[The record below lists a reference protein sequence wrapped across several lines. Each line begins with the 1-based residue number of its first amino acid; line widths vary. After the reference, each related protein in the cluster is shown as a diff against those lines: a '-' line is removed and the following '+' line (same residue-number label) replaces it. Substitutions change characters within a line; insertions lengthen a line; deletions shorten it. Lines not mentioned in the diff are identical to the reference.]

1 MAGKGLRSLTEA
13 MQGLGLSSQ
22 SCRSTMLRRLSPI
35 ASRTMATTT
44 APPSLTMPST
54 DHNSATSAASGFLP
68 FEPLTTVPV
77 TIHSFP
83 SLEPRSLEAYST
95 KHLYLPLRRDILH
108 LAVTYEGDNTRQGS
122 ANSKTRYE
130 VHGSHRK
137 LYRQKGT
144 GRARVGTKQSPLRRG
159 GGKTFGPKP
168 RDFGTDMNRK
178 VYDLAWR
185 TALSYRYRRGEL
197 IITEDGMELPLPED
211 FLALAQAGR
220 LGRELEDGFVL
231 RYLSQ
236 MMEGLRWGKQYGRTT
251 FVTTDYR
258 PNLST
263 SLDVAKAHGRVI
275 HLSDKEDPLDV
286 KNLLET
292 GRIVMERSALR
303 EVINRHRSDLV
314 SRIAINGV
322 RDQGPQIGEILLK

>member
-1 MAGKGLRSLTEA
+1 M
-13 MQGLGLSSQ
+13 
-22 SCRSTMLRRLSPI
+22 
-35 ASRTMATTT
+35 
-44 APPSLTMPST
+44 
-54 DHNSATSAASGFLP
+54 
-68 FEPLTTVPV
+68 

-83 SLEPRSLEAYST
+83 SLEPRSVQAYST

-108 LAVTYEGDNTRQGS
+108 LAVTYEGDNTRSGT
-122 ANSKTRYE
+122 ANTKNRYE

-159 GGKTFGPKP
+159 GGKSFGPKP

-197 IITEDGMELPLPED
+197 IVTEDGMELPLPED

-220 LGRELEDGFVL
+220 MHRQLEDEFVL
-231 RYLSQ
+231 RYLGQ
-236 MMEGLRWGKQYGRTT
+236 MMEALRWGQPYGRTT
-251 FVTTDYR
+251 FITTQRR
-258 PNLST
+258 PNLFT
-263 SLDVAKAHGRVI
+263 SLGVASTHGKAIDLNDV
-275 HLSDKEDPLDV
+275 ENPLDV

-292 GRIVMERSALR
+292 GRIVMERSALK
-303 EVINRHRSDLV
+303 EILKRHQSDLV
-314 SRIAINGV
+314 SSVQVAGLRKGPPAIGREV
-322 RDQGPQIGEILLK
+322 VCAPLDDA

>member
-1 MAGKGLRSLTEA
+1 M
-13 MQGLGLSSQ
+13 
-22 SCRSTMLRRLSPI
+22 
-35 ASRTMATTT
+35 SRTMATLTD
-44 APPSLTMPST
+44 PSL
-54 DHNSATSAASGFLP
+54 ATFVADKSKPGGGTIFLP
-68 FEPLTTVPV
+68 YQPPTTVPV

-108 LAVTYEGDNTRQGS
+108 LAVTYEGDNTRQGT
-122 ANSKTRYE
+122 ANTKTRYE

-144 GRARVGTKQSPLRRG
+144 GKARVGTKQSPLRKG

-168 RDFGTDMNRK
+168 RDFGTDLNHK

-197 IITEDGMELPLPED
+197 IVTEDGMELPLPDD
-211 FLALAQAGR
+211 FLALAQSKR
-220 LGRELEDGFVL
+220 LGRDLEDSFVT

-236 MMEGLRWGKQYGRTT
+236 MLQDLRWDARYGRTT
-251 FVTTDYR
+251 FITAGRR
-258 PNLST
+258 PNLHE
-263 SLDVAKAHGRVI
+263 SLKLSPKHGRAIDV
-275 HLSDKEDPLDV
+275 HNEDYGLDV

-292 GRIVMERSALR
+292 GRIVIERAALQH
-303 EVINRHRSDLV
+303 VISEHQSDLV
-314 SRIAINGV
+314 NKISLDGRKEERPRSGLLLV
-322 RDQGPQIGEILLK
+322 RPPSPVKS